1 MYLLLLYYTQ
11 SCVRKQGKYT
21 QNSKMMEHNYRET
34 KWERSVMEVKVLKVG
49 EELLEVVEIR
59 CHRINAQVNEIVAF

>member
-1 MYLLLLYYTQ
+1 MYE
-11 SCVRKQGKYT
+11 SKGNIHKNT